1 MATIRT
7 GRGDA
12 GPKAPRSSRGARA
25 GKTAVPF
32 SNEASVL
39 RSAAANAKSGE
50 AQAAA
55 DFLEAS
61 TARAR
66 EANRCAVEG
75 ARLVKQ
81 GRPGQ
86 AVALLKRA
94 VELGPAVAAS
104 HHDLG
109 LALLAAGRLEQA
121 QEPFAAAARLDP
133 ALASAHHNLAYV
145 LDSLGREG
153 EALAS
158 YEAAVRLQPD
168 LAIAQSR
175 LGDLYLA
182 RRRRAEAAA
191 AFRAA
196 AAATAGTVSARIAE
210 ARSLVATGDVEEAIT
225 RLVAVVEAEP
235 DCAEGHVVLA
245 KILAQV
251 GRSAEAAG
259 HFERAARL
267 SPDMAA
273 AWSGVA
279 MNRRF
284 TAADGPLIALMNA
297 CLSRPTLTP
306 FHRQALH
313 FALGKAHD
321 DVGSYAVAIRHV
333 EAANRLRGKNAGLNR
348 EALARRIDQLIAA
361 TPPGFVARQPHPG
374 VDDPTPI
381 LIIGMPRSGTTLVEQ
396 VLSSHPQVAAGGELE
411 FWGARD
417 VRREDNWSITAA
429 PEMTRRLAD
438 DYLGLL
444 RAVGPQAA
452 RVTDKAPFNFP
463 LLGLIHRVFPR
474 ATIIHT
480 RRHPIDTC
488 LSIFSTNF
496 EMNFDFAASRGD
508 LVFFYRQYQR
518 MMAHWREV
526 LPPDRFIEVDYEALV
541 ADPEPGIRRLV
552 AACGLPWDDACLA
565 HHDNPHPISTASMW
579 QARQPIYRT
588 SVEKWRRYEP
598 WLGEL
603 RELAPAR

>member
-1 MATIRT
+1 MSTSRIPGI
-7 GRGDA
+7 GRHNSAKSPLYGHNA
-12 GPKAPRSSRGARA
+12 PQIKAAVRFVGQAAHKARA
-25 GKTAVPF
+25 G
-32 SNEASVL
+32 
-39 RSAAANAKSGE
+39 
-50 AQAAA
+50 
-55 DFLEAS
+55 
-61 TARAR
+61 

-81 GRPGQ
+81 GRPAQ
-86 AVALLKRA
+86 AVSWFKRSID
-94 VELGPAVAAS
+94 LDPNVAAT

-109 LALLAAGRLEQA
+109 LALLRSGRLEQA
-121 QEPFAAAARLDP
+121 QEPFAAAVRLDP
-133 ALASAHHNLAYV
+133 GLASAHHNLAYV

-153 EALAS
+153 QALAS

-168 LAIAQSR
+168 LGVAQSR

-182 RRRRAEAAA
+182 RRRGAAAAA
-191 AFRAA
+191 AFQAA
-196 AAATAGTVSARIAE
+196 AAAMAGTVSARIAE
-210 ARSLVATGDVEEAIT
+210 ARSLVAAGDVDEAII
-225 RLVAVVEAEP
+225 RLAAVVEAEP

-245 KILAQV
+245 KFLAQV
-251 GRSAEAAG
+251 GRSAEAAA

-279 MNRRF
+279 MNRKF
-284 TAADGPLIALMNA
+284 TAADGPLTALMNA
-297 CLSRPTLTP
+297 SLSRPGLTP

-321 DVGSYAVAIRHV
+321 DMGDYAVAIRHV
-333 EAANRLRGKNAGLNR
+333 EAANRLRARNAGLNR
-348 EALARRIDQLIAA
+348 EALAARIDQLIAA
-361 TPPGFVARQPHPG
+361 TQPGFVARQPHPG

-381 LIIGMPRSGTTLVEQ
+381 LIVGMPRSGTTLVEQ
-396 VLSSHPQVAAGGELE
+396 VLSSHPQVAAGGELD

-417 VRREDNWSITAA
+417 VRRDDNWSLTAT

-438 DYLGLL
+438 DYLTML

-463 LLGLIHRVFPR
+463 LLGLIHRVFPQ

-496 EMNFDFAASRGD
+496 EMNFDFAASRSD
-508 LVFFYRQYQR
+508 LVFFHLQYQR
-518 MMAHWREV
+518 IMAHWREV
-526 LPPDRFIEVDYEALV
+526 LPADRFIELDYEALV
-541 ADPEPGIRRLV
+541 ADPEPHTRRLV

-565 HHDNPHPISTASMW
+565 HHDNPNPIATASMW
-579 QARQPIYRT
+579 QARQPVYRT
-588 SVEKWRRYEP
+588 SVGRWRRYEP

-603 RELAPAR
+603 RALDPAR